1 VRRGMINKIVLSMAT
16 LRILS
21 GSIELLAAYLI
32 WRSNQIDKAL
42 LINSSLAMVGPLIFL
57 MVTMLGLTG
66 MADKLS
72 WTKLIWIAIGLCCI
86 FFGILKK

>member
-1 VRRGMINKIVLSMAT
+1 MINKIVLSMAT
-16 LRILS
+16 LRVLS

-57 MVTMLGLTG
+57 MVTMLGLAG

-72 WTKLIWIAIGLCCI
+72 WSKLIWIAIGLCCI